1 MEMFGTEKKKISLRN
16 GNEKKKKKLKFQRAQ
31 KIQTLLQ
38 VVGEYKC

>member
-1 MEMFGTEKKKISLRN
+1 MAMKR
-16 GNEKKKKKLKFQRAQ
+16 KKKLKFQRAQ